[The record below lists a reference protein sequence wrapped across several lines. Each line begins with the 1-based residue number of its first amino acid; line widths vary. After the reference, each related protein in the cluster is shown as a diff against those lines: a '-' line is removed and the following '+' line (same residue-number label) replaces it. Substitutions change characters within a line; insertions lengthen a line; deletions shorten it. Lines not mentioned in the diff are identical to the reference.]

1 MKYEIRCSETVTYLT
16 TVEAE
21 SEDKALDIF
30 YNIRITD
37 ESKLIPE
44 SYDGFQIDS
53 VETNHEKN

>member
-37 ESKLIPE
+37 ESKLIPV

-53 VETNHEKN
+53 VEQS